1 MRKLLLAALIFLA
14 GNAYAQTSI
23 TIPSKAASKLEKLLK
38 QTQDAVVVGK
48 KAAILPVEARP
59 MTNRMLAQSTSDF
72 LALATRT
79 NPTKEAFLQSLD
91 AGLSRINPL
100 MKTLED
106 RQQTAS
112 FYQDLLDLVG
122 IESSEGRLTAF
133 VEAEATAKQ

>member
-1 MRKLLLAALIFLA
+1 MA
-14 GNAYAQTSI
+14 GSAYAQTSI
-23 TIPSKAASKLEKLLK
+23 TIPSKAAGKLEKLLK

-59 MTNRMLAQSTSDF
+59 MTSRVLAQSTSDF
-72 LALATRT
+72 LALASRT

-91 AGLSRINPL
+91 AGLSRINPM

-106 RQQTAS
+106 RQQVAS

-122 IESSEGRLTAF
+122 IESSEGRLTTF
-133 VEAEATAKQ
+133 VEAEATAKK